1 VNLLSKED
9 AMCLPCS
16 GEEEKLASMKLGVL
30 SNPMESVPM
39 RYDACNYVRYKVRMV
54 RATLLKSLKV
64 INNLSYSFPSL
75 TPISY
80 LYLRT
85 WLKDFDTS

>member
-1 VNLLSKED
+1 
-9 AMCLPCS
+9 
-16 GEEEKLASMKLGVL
+16 
-30 SNPMESVPM
+30 
-39 RYDACNYVRYKVRMV
+39 VRMV

-64 INNLSYSFPSL
+64 INNLSYSFSSL

-85 WLKDFDTS
+85 KLKGFDSS